1 MVSEGKSEEAE
12 IYTDGSCH
20 PPSRTG
26 AWVAII
32 FIETEKVVLS
42 GQVAD
47 TTHNRMELLAV
58 MGALSY
64 LKANHSG
71 IRKIKIH
78 TDSQYAIG
86 ISERKGRLEAAG
98 YCTKKGSPIQNL
110 DLVLGLLELSASF
123 AIDWVKIKAHE
134 KKGVEAN
141 HNIEADKL
149 SRKIV
154 RESIR

>member
-20 PPSRTG
+20 PPPRTG

-32 FIETEKVVLS
+32 FIEREKVVLS

-64 LKANHSG
+64 LKTNHSG
-71 IRKIKIH
+71 IRKIK
-78 TDSQYAIG
+78 
-86 ISERKGRLEAAG
+86 R
-98 YCTKKGSPIQNL
+98 
-110 DLVLGLLELSASF
+110 
-123 AIDWVKIKAHE
+123 
-134 KKGVEAN
+134 
-141 HNIEADKL
+141 
-149 SRKIV
+149 
-154 RESIR
+154 